1 MTLETRVP
9 DRQIP
14 FDDAAE
20 QQVIGSLLIDR
31 DAIFKVADLLRV
43 DDFYMPRHQ
52 RIYDVALALLERRE
66 RIDSLTI
73 QMELARREE
82 LDRAGGQAY
91 LRALA
96 EGVPTAAEIE
106 RYGRIVRDR
115 AILRRLLGAATS
127 IAADAYD
134 EPTDIPLALDR
145 AEQRLFALRDESANA
160 QLRHITASLQANYEH
175 LTDRMERPF
184 EVSGIPSGFREVD
197 YYTEGFTVGDL
208 IVMAARPSVGKTSL
222 ALGMS
227 FNVARRGHPVLLF
240 SLEMDAK
247 QIVSRYLALNS
258 RMDLLALRTGNIIDT
273 DAAAALHGLPVFI
286 DDTPGISIMELRTKA
301 RRATMQEKI
310 EVIIVD
316 YLQLVRAGG
325 DEENRV
331 QEIATITR
339 NLKSLARELKVVV
352 IGLSQL
358 SRAAGDAGNEPKLST
373 LRECVTGDTIVC
385 LADGTRVPISE
396 LVGTRPRVLSLQND
410 RIVCAEAEAIWKVGT
425 RAVFRVR
432 LASGRH
438 IKATAEHRIRAFEG
452 WRVVGAL
459 KTGDRVAI
467 ALRIPTPEPADA
479 WPDRKVGLLGQL
491 IGDGSYLNNAPMR
504 YTTNT
509 NVDTIPR
516 EVFDVVRERMR
527 AKAITT
533 REMARLRGTS
543 YGGTGHFSFSPS
555 RPHLAEYA
563 RLLEDRE
570 LMSLTTNDLFWDEVI
585 EVVPEGDEVVYD
597 LTVPETGCWMADG
610 IVSHNSGALEQDADI
625 VIMLWRDREET
636 PAGAPRL
643 INGSVAKN
651 RNGPTGGFQLL
662 FESEQAKFFSKAS
675 DDGGPP
681 S

>member
-1 MTLETRVP
+1 MTLETRAP
-9 DRQIP
+9 DRQVP
-14 FDDAAE
+14 FDEAAE

-43 DDFYMPRHQ
+43 DDFYVPRHQ
-52 RIYDVALALLERRE
+52 RIYDAAQALLERRE
-66 RIDSLTI
+66 RIDPLTI

-91 LRALA
+91 LRTLA
-96 EGVPTAAEIE
+96 EGVATAAEID

-184 EVSGIPSGFREVD
+184 DVSGIPSGFREID

-301 RRATMQEKI
+301 RRASTHEKI

-316 YLQLVRAGG
+316 YVQLIRTGE
-325 DEENRV
+325 DDENRV

-339 NLKSLARELKVVV
+339 NLKSLARELGVVV

-358 SRAAGDAGNEPKLST
+358 SRAAGDSGGEPKLST
-373 LRECVTGDTIVC
+373 LREG
-385 LADGTRVPISE
+385 
-396 LVGTRPRVLSLQND
+396 
-410 RIVCAEAEAIWKVGT
+410 
-425 RAVFRVR
+425 
-432 LASGRH
+432 
-438 IKATAEHRIRAFEG
+438 
-452 WRVVGAL
+452 
-459 KTGDRVAI
+459 
-467 ALRIPTPEPADA
+467 
-479 WPDRKVGLLGQL
+479 
-491 IGDGSYLNNAPMR
+491 GS
-504 YTTNT
+504 
-509 NVDTIPR
+509 
-516 EVFDVVRERMR
+516 
-527 AKAITT
+527 
-533 REMARLRGTS
+533 
-543 YGGTGHFSFSPS
+543 
-555 RPHLAEYA
+555 
-563 RLLEDRE
+563 
-570 LMSLTTNDLFWDEVI
+570 
-585 EVVPEGDEVVYD
+585 
-597 LTVPETGCWMADG
+597 
-610 IVSHNSGALEQDADI
+610 LEQDADI

-643 INGSVAKN
+643 INGSIAKN

-681 S
+681 A